1 MASKTEREIRELVKR
16 TDEFISRGIKTREK
30 LEKEIGCMKE
40 DMEAVKKEIIFER
53 SKIESFGA
61 QNLEKKLEKDF
72 SEMNEV
78 ITDFV
83 RDGIETREKLKNDMK
98 IMEERIRKME
108 EIVYNLELN
117 TIRSSLQ
124 GLSSRMLQLEM
135 KANKSNVGNVLEK
148 INELERKVL
157 LMRSATPYVI
167 E

>member
-1 MASKTEREIRELVKR
+1 LASKTEREIRELVKR

>member
-1 MASKTEREIRELVKR
+1 
-16 TDEFISRGIKTREK
+16 
-30 LEKEIGCMKE
+30 
-40 DMEAVKKEIIFER
+40 
-53 SKIESFGA
+53 
-61 QNLEKKLEKDF
+61 
-72 SEMNEV
+72 
-78 ITDFV
+78 
-83 RDGIETREKLKNDMK
+83 MK